1 MYKDEIIVWQ
11 TADLSWRHDASLLS
25 ALIMDQG
32 TQQTRIC
39 AVPTDTHSYK
49 RKAVCAQTAH
59 VPQGQSSADLEDGD
73 LLTVE
78 LELFYKRE
86 T

>member
-11 TADLSWRHDASLLS
+11 TADLSWKHDASLLS

-32 TQQTRIC
+32 TQQTRRC

-49 RKAVCAQTAH
+49 RKLVFAQTAH
-59 VPQGQSSADLEDGD
+59 VLQGQSADLEDGD